1 MKKIKILTIL
11 SACSAL
17 LLYSFTVNAA
27 GELPTKAYICGE
39 IGSSAVWDA
48 ENTTIGS
55 TVAEINGDAQYEV
68 EWKVT
73 DDGGATE
80 LTFLAL
86 SIPNI
91 TADSYPDINVNVT
104 SVYVDGVSVNY
115 QMSPNA
121 INTAYY
127 EAGRDPET
135 RVYLYDGLNG
145 TNVADLPKN
154 TQIKDSIKIIFT
166 VTGTGQYGTS
176 NIEENII
183 ETTAVT
189 DTSESSEVTAATTVA
204 ATDVES
210 TTTGAAGNSAVA
222 IAATAGLVL
231 TAGTALLSKVK
242 IKKK

>member
-1 MKKIKILTIL
+1 MKKIITVL
-11 SACSAL
+11 SACTAL
-17 LLYSFTVNAA
+17 LLPSFTVNAA
-27 GELPTKAYICGE
+27 DALPTKAYICGE

-48 ENTTIGS
+48 DNTTIGS

-68 EWKVT
+68 EWKVAG
-73 DDGGATE
+73 DGGATE

-91 TADSYPDINVNVT
+91 TADSYPDISVNVT

-135 RVYLYDGLNG
+135 RVYLYDGLKG

-154 TQIKDSIKIIFT
+154 TQIKDSVKVIFT

-183 ETTAVT
+183 ETTAAT
-189 DTSESSEVTAATTVA
+189 DTSESTEVTEATTA
-204 ATDVES
+204 AAEVES
-210 TTTGAAGNSAVA
+210 TTTGAGDSAVA
-222 IAATAGLVL
+222 VAAAAGLVL
-231 TAGTALLSKVK
+231 TAGTAVLSKVK